1 MIGYSESLNRKR
13 IEDLFAQDIMD
24 LNINRIKDLPPIDLY
39 KALLLK
45 KKHKEKG
52 KLFETIFRGVEF
64 IEQIKISFKDDFNYI
79 LTNFKKYDESFYS
92 NSENVARWYDSQ
104 VTNTKPDDLLKDKFF
119 TEFFEL
125 YHIWAN
131 QKDFADLRFN
141 QENFVTPLIKVIK
154 KYPTDSRTLQIMPFV
169 YSIDIAIKNHLH
181 LCDLMSKKIK
191 EDAENLQKYYNESKA
206 DLEELLNIRRS

>member
-1 MIGYSESLNRKR
+1 MDPLHTVHFLGLSIKDDTVFTVFITLTVFFIGLLGQYLKSWYDERKRLQEVESLLKTFISLLEEPVKKQAKSMIEYSESLNRKR

-64 IEQIKISFKDDFNYI
+64 IDQIKISFKDDFNYI
-79 LTNFKKYDESFYS
+79 LTNFKKYDESFFS
-92 NSENVARWYDSQ
+92 NSENVARWYDSL

-119 TEFFEL
+119 TDFFRIVS
-125 YHIWAN
+125 Y
-131 QKDFADLRFN
+131 
-141 QENFVTPLIKVIK
+141 
-154 KYPTDSRTLQIMPFV
+154 MG
-169 YSIDIAIKNHLH
+169 
-181 LCDLMSKKIK
+181 
-191 EDAENLQKYYNESKA
+191 
-206 DLEELLNIRRS
+206 